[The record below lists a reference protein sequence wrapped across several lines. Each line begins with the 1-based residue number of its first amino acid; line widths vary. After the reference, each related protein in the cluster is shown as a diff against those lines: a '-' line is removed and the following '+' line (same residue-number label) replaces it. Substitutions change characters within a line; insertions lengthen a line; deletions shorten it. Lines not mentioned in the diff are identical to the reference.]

1 MHSTES
7 PNQIGSQQARPADQ
21 RHDAV
26 SVVGRVLDA
35 IPFNRAHRLI
45 LLMVLLGAFFDV
57 MEENSLGAVG
67 PALKSVWNIS
77 TPELAFLQ
85 TVTIGA
91 MIIGKVVTGALG
103 DHKGRRFALAFNLAV
118 YCLGAL
124 ICALAPG
131 YAVLAIGRFI
141 VGVGLGGEIA
151 AGMTMLSELVST
163 KYRGAVVAS
172 LNVGAGG
179 FGNVVSFG
187 FAAVVLGPLGNFF
200 GGPDNSWR
208 WMFGLLVL
216 PALLVLV
223 YRRYLPETPRYL
235 ASRGRIDEAN
245 GVLTRLANGRLKDVG
260 APVTPY
266 IQTTGTATVT
276 AEKVRLSEVFRGVL
290 LRRTAA
296 LAVISWMTFGAQ
308 VTVLVLMP
316 TILVE
321 QGYTITKSL
330 TFTMVMNLGSLFGA
344 AAATW
349 AALRLPRRVVITVGA
364 AAACLAALAFG
375 FLATTPALVLILG
388 ALFQFFVLLLNST
401 IFAWAP
407 ELYPTRVRA
416 FGTAMVAV
424 QGNVAG
430 AFVPIGAGLLLDHAG
445 VVAVFVLIAV
455 MYSVMAVASR
465 FAPETHGRS
474 LEDINSDTNSG
485 TNSDTNSEG
494 V

>member
-1 MHSTES
+1 MHSSETRSEVG
-7 PNQIGSQQARPADQ
+7 PAVVDERPAG
-21 RHDAV
+21 DAV
-26 SVVGRVLDA
+26 SAVGRALDA
-35 IPFNRAHRLI
+35 IPLNRAHKLI

-103 DHKGRRFALAFNLAV
+103 DYKGRRFALAFNLGV
-118 YCLGAL
+118 YCIGAL
-124 ICALAPG
+124 VCALAPG
-131 YAVLAIGRFI
+131 YTVLAIGRFI

-172 LNVGAGG
+172 LNIGAGG

-200 GGPDNSWR
+200 GGPGTSWR

-216 PALLVLV
+216 PAILVLA
-223 YRRYLPETPRYL
+223 YRRFLPETPRYL

-245 GVLTRLANGRLKDVG
+245 QVLTRLASGRLKDSG
-260 APVTPY
+260 RPATPY
-266 IQTTGTATVT
+266 VENATTRAVKP
-276 AEKVRLSEVFRGVL
+276 EKVRLGEVFQGVL

-308 VTVLVLMP
+308 ITVLVLMP

-330 TFTMVMNLGSLFGA
+330 AFTMVMNLGSLFGA
-344 AAATW
+344 AAATY
-349 AALRLPRRVVITVGA
+349 AALHLPRRLVITAGA
-364 AAACLAALAFG
+364 VMACVAALAFG
-375 FLATTPALVLILG
+375 FLANSPALVLLLG

-430 AFVPIGAGLLLDHAG
+430 AFVPILAGLLLDRAG
-445 VVAVFVLIAV
+445 MVAVFVLIAA
-455 MYSVMAVASR
+455 MYSVMAIASR

-474 LEDINSDTNSG
+474 LEDIN
-485 TNSDTNSEG
+485 NSDSIPTSQG

>member
-7 PNQIGSQQARPADQ
+7 SNQLTSRPA
-21 RHDAV
+21 DAV

-131 YAVLAIGRFI
+131 YAVLAVGRFV

-200 GGPDNSWR
+200 GGPHNSWR
-208 WMFGLLVL
+208 WMFALLVL

-245 GVLTRLANGRLKDVG
+245 GVLTRLANGRLKDRSG
-260 APVTPY
+260 PVTPY
-266 IQTTGTATVT
+266 IQHTGTAPAV
-276 AEKVRLSEVFRGVL
+276 EKVRLSEVFRGVL

-330 TFTMVMNLGSLFGA
+330 AFTMVMNVGSLLGA

-349 AALRLPRRVVITVGA
+349 AALRLPRRVVITCGA
-364 AAACLAALAFG
+364 GAACLAALAFG

-430 AFVPIGAGLLLDHAG
+430 AFVPIGAGLLLDRAG
-445 VVAVFVLIAV
+445 MVAVFVLIAV

-465 FAPETHGRS
+465 FAPETHGLS
-474 LEDINSDTNSG
+474 LEDINSDTNQ
-485 TNSDTNSEG
+485 G
-494 V
+494 VS

>member
-1 MHSTES
+1 MHNAES
-7 PNQIGSQQARPADQ
+7 PNQLASQPSRPAVDD
-21 RHDAV
+21 RPPADAV

-91 MIIGKVVTGALG
+91 MIIGKVVTGVLG
-103 DHKGRRFALAFNLAV
+103 DYKGRRFALGFNLAI

-131 YAVLAIGRFI
+131 YAVLAVGRFI
-141 VGVGLGGEIA
+141 VGLGLGGEIA

-200 GGPDNSWR
+200 GGADTSWR
-208 WMFGLLVL
+208 WMFGLLFL

-223 YRRYLPETPRYL
+223 YRRFLPETPRYL

-245 GVLTRLANGRLKDVG
+245 GVLTRLAAGRLKDEG
-260 APVTPY
+260 GPVTPY
-266 IQTTGTATVT
+266 IETVVGTAPRV
-276 AEKVRLSEVFRGVL
+276 EKVRLAEVFHGVL
-290 LRRTAA
+290 LRRTSA

-330 TFTMVMNLGSLFGA
+330 AFTMVMNIGSLLGA
-344 AAATW
+344 AAATY
-349 AALRLPRRVVITVGA
+349 AALHLPRRFVITVGA
-364 AAACLAALAFG
+364 VAACLAALAFG
-375 FLATTPALVLILG
+375 FLAKSPALVLLLG
-388 ALFQFFVLLLNST
+388 ATFQFFVLLLNST

-430 AFVPIGAGLLLDHAG
+430 AFVPIGAGLLFDRAG
-445 VVAVFVLIAV
+445 VVAVFVLIAA
-455 MYSVMAVASR
+455 MYSVMAIASR

-474 LEDINSDTNSG
+474 LEDINTSTSQ
-485 TNSDTNSEG
+485 G